1 MTAISV
7 RRLTH
12 RYAGTPADA
21 LTDVRLEVASGSSMA
36 LMGPSGCGKSTLLSL
51 LAGLLRPTTGEIWIG
66 DAPIHSLSERRLLE
80 LRATT
85 VAVVLQSSGQTL
97 LPYAT
102 VRQNLSWVRRSARW
116 PDSPPG
122 RDVDELLDRLFL
134 TGLADRTVAGLS
146 GGEQQRVALATSLV
160 HVPSVLLVDE
170 PTSELDETT
179 RDAALEL
186 LDDVRREAG
195 ATMVVATHDPA
206 VANRADQFWRM
217 RDRQPVA
224 QA

>member
-1 MTAISV
+1 MSAISV
-7 RRLTH
+7 RALTH
-12 RYAGTPADA
+12 RYPGTPTNT
-21 LTDVRLEVASGSSMA
+21 LSDVRLQVASGSFMA

-51 LAGLLRPTTGEIWIG
+51 LAGLLRPTEGEIWIG
-66 DAPIHSLSERRLLE
+66 DAPVHRLGERRLLQ

-122 RDVDELLDRLFL
+122 RDIDELLDRLFL
-134 TGLADRTVAGLS
+134 TELADRTVAGLS
-146 GGEQQRVALATSLV
+146 GGEQQRVALAASLV

-170 PTSELDETT
+170 PTSQLDDTT

-186 LDDVRREAG
+186 IDDVRREAG

-206 VANRADQFWRM
+206 VASRADDLWRM
-217 RDRQPVA
+217 RDGRLA
-224 QA
+224 AHS

>member
-1 MTAISV
+1 MSAISV
-7 RRLTH
+7 RALTH
-12 RYAGTPADA
+12 RYPGTPTNT
-21 LTDVRLEVASGSSMA
+21 LTDVRLQVASGSFMA

-51 LAGLLRPTTGEIWIG
+51 LAGLLRPSEGEIWIG
-66 DAPIHSLSERRLLE
+66 DAPVHRLGERRLLQ

-116 PDSPPG
+116 PDSPAG
-122 RDVDELLDRLFL
+122 RDIDELLDRLFL
-134 TGLADRTVAGLS
+134 TELADRTVAGLS
-146 GGEQQRVALATSLV
+146 GGEQQRVALAASLV

-170 PTSELDETT
+170 PTSQLDDTT

-186 LDDVRREAG
+186 IDDVRREAG

-206 VANRADQFWRM
+206 VASRADDLWRM
-217 RDRQPVA
+217 RDGRLA
-224 QA
+224 AHS

>member
-1 MTAISV
+1 MSAISV
-7 RRLTH
+7 RGLTH
-12 RYAGTPADA
+12 RYAGAPTDT
-21 LTDVRLEVASGSSMA
+21 LTDIHLDITDGSYVA

-51 LAGLLRPTTGEIWIG
+51 LAGLLRPSAGEVWIG
-66 DAPIHSLSERRLLE
+66 DEPVHRLPERRLLQ

-102 VRQNLSWVRRSARW
+102 VRQNLAWVRRSAHW

-134 TGLADRTVAGLS
+134 TPLTDRPVAGLS
-146 GGEQQRVALATSLV
+146 GGEQQRVALAASLV

-170 PTSELDETT
+170 PTSQLDETT
-179 RDAALEL
+179 RDAALAL
-186 LDDVRREAG
+186 LDEVRREAG
-195 ATMVVATHDPA
+195 ATMLVATHDPA
-206 VANRADQFWRM
+206 VAERADQHWRM
-217 RDRQPVA
+217 RDGHLA
-224 QA
+224 GHS

>member
-1 MTAISV
+1 MSAISV
-7 RRLTH
+7 RALTH
-12 RYAGTPADA
+12 RYPGTPTNT
-21 LTDVRLEVASGSSMA
+21 LTDVRLQVASGSFMA
-36 LMGPSGCGKSTLLSL
+36 LMGRSGCGKSTLLSL
-51 LAGLLRPTTGEIWIG
+51 LAGLLRPTEGEIWIG
-66 DAPIHSLSERRLLE
+66 DAPVHRLGERRLLQ

-116 PDSPPG
+116 PDSPAG
-122 RDVDELLDRLFL
+122 RDIDELLDRLFL
-134 TGLADRTVAGLS
+134 TELADRTVAGLS
-146 GGEQQRVALATSLV
+146 GGEQQRVALAASLV

-170 PTSELDETT
+170 PTSQLDETT

-186 LDDVRREAG
+186 IDDVRREAG

-206 VANRADQFWRM
+206 VASRADDLWRM
-217 RDRQPVA
+217 RDGRLA
-224 QA
+224 ANS

>member
-1 MTAISV
+1 MTAIAV
-7 RRLTH
+7 RGLDH
-12 RYAGTPADA
+12 RYTGAPTDA
-21 LTDVRLEVASGSSMA
+21 LTDVHLEVASGAFVA

-51 LAGLLRPTTGEIWIG
+51 LGGLLRPTAGEIWIG
-66 DAPIHSLSERRLLE
+66 HDPLHRLTERRLLQ
-80 LRATT
+80 LRATK
-85 VAVVLQSSGQTL
+85 VAVVLQSSAQTL

-102 VRQNLSWVRRSARW
+102 VRQNLTWVRRSARW
-116 PDSPPG
+116 PGSPPG

-146 GGEQQRVALATSLV
+146 GGEQQRAALAASLV

-170 PTSELDETT
+170 PTSQLDEAT

-195 ATMVVATHDPA
+195 ATMLVATHDPA
-206 VANRADQFWRM
+206 VASWADQHWLM
-217 RDRQPVA
+217 RDGRLA
-224 QA
+224 ARA

>member
-7 RRLTH
+7 RGLTH
-12 RYAGTPADA
+12 RYAGTSADT
-21 LTDVRLEVASGSSMA
+21 LTNVRLQVASGGFVA

-51 LAGLLRPTTGEIWIG
+51 VAGLLRPTAGEIWIG
-66 DAPIHSLSERRLLE
+66 DDPVHSLTERRLLQM
-80 LRATT
+80 RATT

-102 VRQNLSWVRRSARW
+102 VRQNLTWVRRSARW
-116 PDSPPG
+116 PGSPPG
-122 RDVDELLDRLFL
+122 RDVDELIDRLFL
-134 TGLADRTVAGLS
+134 TVLADRTVAGLS
-146 GGEQQRVALATSLV
+146 GGEQQRVALAASLV

-170 PTSELDETT
+170 PTSQLDETT

-195 ATMVVATHDPA
+195 ATMLVATHDPA
-206 VANRADQFWRM
+206 VASRADDLWRM
-217 RDRQPVA
+217 RDGQLGARA
-224 QA
+224 

>member
-7 RRLTH
+7 RKLTH
-12 RYAGTPADA
+12 RYAGTPTDT
-21 LTDVRLEVASGSSMA
+21 LTDVRLEVASGSFMA

-51 LAGLLRPTTGEIWIG
+51 LAGLLRPTRGEIWIG
-66 DAPIHSLSERRLLE
+66 EAPVHRLAERRLLQ

-97 LPYAT
+97 LPYAS
-102 VRQNLSWVRRSARW
+102 VRQNLSWVGRSARW
-116 PDSPPG
+116 PGSPPG
-122 RDVDELLDRLFL
+122 RNVDELLDRLFL
-134 TGLADRTVAGLS
+134 TELAGRTVAGLS
-146 GGEQQRVALATSLV
+146 GGEQQRVALAASLV

-170 PTSELDETT
+170 PTSQLDETT
-179 RDAALEL
+179 RDAALDL

-195 ATMVVATHDPA
+195 ATMLVATHDPA

-217 RDRQPVA
+217 RDGQLA
-224 QA
+224 ALT